1 MSGATVGGVTS
12 RESSNDV
19 KTMLTWRGADA
30 DRLEQVRLNINGSRI
45 RAHGRIISAATE
57 DHEAYSVSYE
67 LVTTDSGVTR
77 RLSVRLVKAGGE
89 SQLDISR
96 DMDGRWMVQTAD
108 SIVHSDFGGAD
119 TVDLWHSPFLKSLV
133 IRRFG
138 LLGGQSSADVSV
150 VELSLPDCSVD
161 LMEKSYTFSEFGTAG
176 GTATLTSA
184 RGTWD
189 LALDEY
195 GLVTEFPGVADRI

>member
-1 MSGATVGGVTS
+1 MTS
-12 RESSNDV
+12 PETSNDV

-30 DRLEQVRLNINGSRI
+30 DRLEQVRLNITGGRT
-45 RAHGRIISAATE
+45 RAYGRIISAATD

-67 LVTTDSGVTR
+67 LVTTDSGITR
-77 RLSVRLVKAGGE
+77 RLSVRLVKASGE

-96 DMDGRWMVQTAD
+96 DMDGRWMVQTPD
-108 SIVHSDFGGAD
+108 SVVHSDFGGAD

-133 IRRFG
+133 IRRHA
-138 LLGGQSSADVSV
+138 LLGGKTSIDVPV

-161 LMEKSYTFSEFGTAG
+161 RIEKRYDFGDFTPDG
-176 GTATLTSA
+176 GTARLSFE
-184 RGTWD
+184 RGEWD
-189 LALDEY
+189 LKLDRF